1 MFKLILYYLCIAKLP
16 SARFVSFF
24 CDLRVAYLT
33 RVIKIIQPG
42 GNPSMIGPNLYIGN
56 GKNIKIG
63 AGCRINENV
72 YLEKVTIG
80 NDVLIAPH
88 VSILSRMHAFD
99 RTDIPMSLQG
109 YSEELGVIIADDV
122 WIGRNVVVLPGV
134 TIGKG
139 AIVGAGAVVTHSVP
153 DFAIVAG
160 VPAKILRFRD
170 TIGAAHVE

>member
-1 MFKLILYYLCIAKLP
+1 MFKLILYYMLISKLP

-24 CDLRVAYLT
+24 CDLRVSYLT
-33 RVIKIIQPG
+33 RVMKIIQPG

-63 AGCRINENV
+63 SGCRINENV
-72 YLEKVTIG
+72 YLEKVTLG
-80 NDVLIAPH
+80 NDVLIAPN

-109 YSEELGVIIADDV
+109 YSQERAVIISDDV
-122 WIGRNVVVLPGV
+122 WIGRNAVVLPGV
-134 TIGKG
+134 TIGRG
-139 AIVGAGAVVTHSVP
+139 AIVGAGAVVTRSVP

-160 VPAKILRFRD
+160 VPAKIVRFRD
-170 TIGAAHVE
+170 PVGAANDE